1 MVVRAWFRR
10 NRVVAILISLQVAL
24 FARAANGGRTTVRMH
39 RSPDPRGRRHAPA
52 SPTRQGLP
60 SRAARRGPAKPERA
74 APLLLAVALAA
85 AMLASSGCSLRT
97 MAVNAVVPVLADPAV
112 YLSEEDPELVRES
125 LPFLLK
131 TLESIILAEPE
142 QDEALVSACSG
153 FTLLGNAFL
162 QVDADI
168 ASWDGDYDREIE
180 LRDRTWRLYV
190 RARDYCLRSL
200 ELRHEGVGDDLREDP
215 AAALAVTGAEDV
227 EVLFYLSAAWGLAI
241 SNALDQ
247 PDLIA
252 DLPAVRALLERALEL
267 DEDYGQGSIHAAL
280 ITVESL
286 PAQLGGSP
294 ERAREH
300 FERAVE
306 LSDGLDAGPYVT
318 LALGVS
324 VPDEN
329 RAEFEDLLNRALAID
344 PDDDTSRRL
353 LNVVNQKRA
362 RLLLDRVDDLF
373 FE

>member
-1 MVVRAWFRR
+1 MAVPARFRR
-10 NRVVAILISLQVAL
+10 NRMFFILISLQVAL
-24 FARAANGGRTTVRMH
+24 FARIANGGRAMVRMH
-39 RSPDPRGRRHAPA
+39 RSPNRGHH
-52 SPTRQGLP
+52 PTKP
-60 SRAARRGPAKPERA
+60 RRGA
-74 APLLLAVALAA
+74 AVAALLASTLLV
-85 AMLASSGCSLRT
+85 SSGCSLRT

-142 QDEALVSACSG
+142 QHEALVSACSG
-153 FTLLGNAFL
+153 FTLYGNAFL
-162 QVDADI
+162 QVDADT
-168 ASWDGDYDREIE
+168 ASWDGEYDREIE

-200 ELRHEGVGDDLREDP
+200 ELKYAGIGDDLREDP
-215 AAALAVTGAEDV
+215 AAALDDTGAEDV

-247 PDLIA
+247 PDLVG
-252 DLPAVRALLERALEL
+252 DLPVVRALLDRALEL
-267 DEDYGQGSIHAAL
+267 DEDYGRGSIHAAL
-280 ITVESL
+280 ITLESL

-324 VPDEN
+324 VPEED
-329 RAEFEDLLNRALAID
+329 RAEFEDLLNQALAID
-344 PDDDTSRRL
+344 PDENTGQRL
-353 LNVVNQKRA
+353 LNVVNQRRA
-362 RLLLDRVDDLF
+362 RLLLDVVDDLF

>member
-1 MVVRAWFRR
+1 MFS
-10 NRVVAILISLQVAL
+10 ILISLQVAF
-24 FARAANGGRTTVRMH
+24 FARAANAGRAIVRMH
-39 RSPDPRGRRHAPA
+39 RSPNRVRHPIRPRCGAPA
-52 SPTRQGLP
+52 IPV
-60 SRAARRGPAKPERA
+60 
-74 APLLLAVALAA
+74 LLAVT
-85 AMLASSGCSLRT
+85 MLASSGCSLRT

-153 FTLLGNAFL
+153 FTLYGNGFL
-162 QVDADI
+162 QVDAEA

-200 ELRHEGVGDDLREDP
+200 ELRHSGIGAGLREDP
-215 AAALAVTGAEDV
+215 ASALSVTGAEDV

-247 PDLIA
+247 PDLVG
-252 DLPAVRALLERALEL
+252 DLPVVRALLDRALEL
-267 DEDYGQGSIHAAL
+267 DEDYGRGSIHAAL
-280 ITVESL
+280 ITLESL

-318 LALGVS
+318 FALGVS
-324 VPDEN
+324 VPEEN

-344 PDDDTSRRL
+344 PDENTDQRL
-353 LNVVNQKRA
+353 LNVVNQRRA
-362 RLLLDRVDDLF
+362 RLLLDVVDDLF

>member
-1 MVVRAWFRR
+1 
-10 NRVVAILISLQVAL
+10 
-24 FARAANGGRTTVRMH
+24 
-39 RSPDPRGRRHAPA
+39 
-52 SPTRQGLP
+52 
-60 SRAARRGPAKPERA
+60 
-74 APLLLAVALAA
+74 
-85 AMLASSGCSLRT
+85 
-97 MAVNAVVPVLADPAV
+97 MAVNAVVPVLADPAA

-142 QDEALVSACSG
+142 QNEALVSACSA
-153 FTLLGNAFL
+153 FTLYGSAFL
-162 QVDADI
+162 QVDADV
-168 ASWDGDYDREIE
+168 ASWDGEYDREIE

-200 ELRHEGVGDDLREDP
+200 ELKYAGIGDDLREDP
-215 AAALAVTGAEDV
+215 AAALDDAEAEDV

-252 DLPAVRALLERALEL
+252 DLPVVRALLDRALEL
-267 DEDYGQGSIHAAL
+267 DEDYGRGSIHAAL
-280 ITVESL
+280 ITLESL

-324 VPDEN
+324 VPEED
-329 RAEFEDLLNRALAID
+329 RAGFEDLLNRALAID
-344 PDDDTSRRL
+344 SDEDTSLRL

>member
-1 MVVRAWFRR
+1 
-10 NRVVAILISLQVAL
+10 
-24 FARAANGGRTTVRMH
+24 
-39 RSPDPRGRRHAPA
+39 
-52 SPTRQGLP
+52 
-60 SRAARRGPAKPERA
+60 
-74 APLLLAVALAA
+74 
-85 AMLASSGCSLRT
+85 

-153 FTLLGNAFL
+153 FTLYGNAFL
-162 QVDADI
+162 QVDAEA
-168 ASWDGDYDREIE
+168 ASWDGEYDREIE

-200 ELRHEGVGDDLREDP
+200 ELRYSGIGAGLREDP
-215 AAALAVTGAEDV
+215 ASALSVTRVEDV

-247 PDLIA
+247 PDLVG
-252 DLPAVRALLERALEL
+252 DLPVVRALLDRALEL
-267 DEDYGQGSIHAAL
+267 DEDYGRGSIHAAL
-280 ITVESL
+280 ITLESL
-286 PAQLGGSP
+286 PPQLGGSP

-324 VPDEN
+324 VPEED

-344 PDDDTSRRL
+344 PDENTGQRM
-353 LNVVNQKRA
+353 LNVVNQRRA
-362 RLLLDRVDDLF
+362 RLLLDVVDDLF

>member
-1 MVVRAWFRR
+1 
-10 NRVVAILISLQVAL
+10 
-24 FARAANGGRTTVRMH
+24 
-39 RSPDPRGRRHAPA
+39 
-52 SPTRQGLP
+52 
-60 SRAARRGPAKPERA
+60 
-74 APLLLAVALAA
+74 
-85 AMLASSGCSLRT
+85 
-97 MAVNAVVPVLADPAV
+97 MAVNAIVPVLVDPAV

-131 TLESIILAEPE
+131 TIESIILTAPK
-142 QDEALVSACSG
+142 QDKALVFACTG
-153 FTLLGNAFL
+153 FTLYGNTFL

-168 ASWDGDYDREIE
+168 AGWNGEYDREIE

-200 ELRHEGVGDDLREDP
+200 ELKYEGLGDDLREDDP
-215 AAALAVTGAEDV
+215 SAALAVTEAEDV
-227 EVLFYLSAAWGLAI
+227 EVLFLLSAAWGLAI

-252 DLPAVRALLERALEL
+252 DLPTVRAILERALEL
-267 DEDYGQGSIHAAL
+267 DEDYGRGSIHGAL

-286 PAQLGGSP
+286 PAELGGSP
-294 ERAREH
+294 ERARDH
-300 FERAVE
+300 FERAVA

-324 VPDEN
+324 VPEEN

-344 PDDDTSRRL
+344 PDEDTSLRL